1 MPDRLKNHLQR
12 SKLLVDDTA
21 TMVVLGQCREAKVN
35 GAICGKTFG
44 TSQTVRIAFVT
55 NFCAH
60 YRVRTFETLAKYHD
74 TDFFF
79 SSRGEE
85 WYWQQ
90 EHGVRVGNF
99 RYEYLPGIRFTRR
112 MRLVPSLVTRLWRKN
127 YDVYIKCINGRFAL
141 PVTYLI
147 AKLRR
152 KPFIL
157 WTGIWM
163 TLNTPFHRVV
173 LPLTRWIYRHADAIV
188 VYGEHVKNYLT
199 SLKIAPEKIFIAA
212 HAMDNSMYNRVV
224 PQDQKAALRARLKIP
239 SDKIV
244 MYLGRLEEVKGLD
257 YLLKAFASLEA
268 DNTTLVIVGDGS
280 VRERLIEL
288 ARELRIAGKTRFA
301 GYASPEEALNYYAIA
316 DLFVLPSVTTPQ
328 GKETWGLV
336 INEAMNQ
343 SVPVVATDAV
353 GAAAGGLV
361 QSSVNGFIVRERDS
375 GALAEA
381 IERVLNDDALRA
393 EMSRNARRIIAGWDN
408 ERMVQGFRQAI
419 DYALRQDWCGRA
431 AGTSASL
438 PG

>member
-1 MPDRLKNHLQR
+1 MYETAKQTRFGQLADGQFCHSSDIVVLQR
-12 SKLLVDDTA
+12 Y
-21 TMVVLGQCREAKVN
+21 E
-35 GAICGKTFG
+35 
-44 TSQTVRIAFVT
+44 RIRGAFVT

-60 YRVRTFETLAKYHD
+60 YRIKTFETLARYQD
-74 TDFFF
+74 IDFLF
-79 SSRGEE
+79 SSAGEE

-90 EHGVRVGNF
+90 QHGVRAGNF
-99 RYEYLPGIRFTRR
+99 SYEYLPGIRLTRHL
-112 MRLVPSLVTRLWRKN
+112 RLVPSLLPRLWRKN

-141 PVTYLI
+141 PVTYI
-147 AKLRR
+147 TAKLRR

-163 TLNTPFHRVV
+163 TLDTRLHRLVF
-173 LPLTRWIYRHADAIV
+173 PLTLWIYRHADAIV
-188 VYGEHVKNYLT
+188 AYGEHVKRYLT
-199 SLKIAPEKIFIAA
+199 SLGIAPEKIFIAA
-212 HAMDNSMYNRVV
+212 HAMDNSTYNPVV
-224 PQDQKAALRARLKIP
+224 AQEEKTALRARLKIP

-280 VRERLIEL
+280 LRERLNEL
-288 ARELRIAGKTRFA
+288 ARELGIAGKTRFA

-361 QSSVNGFIVRERDS
+361 QSSVNGFIVRERNS

-381 IERVLNDDALRA
+381 IERILNDDAVLPQ
-393 EMSRNARRIIAGWDN
+393 EF
-408 ERMVQGFRQAI
+408 QGSWRSFI
-419 DYALRQDWCGRA
+419 CD
-431 AGTSASL
+431 
-438 PG
+438 P